1 MSSKSEQILDL
12 IKAAINLA
20 NSVQQ
25 DIEEHRS
32 ISDDTVVLLSRFSM
46 QHNALGDLLNVV
58 EATLTKGG
66 PNGEH

>member
-32 ISDDTVVLLSRFSM
+32 ISDDTVVLLSRFSA
-46 QHNALGDLLNVV
+46 QHNALGDLLDVV